1 MKVYTKT
8 GDSGTSSLLGGQRV
22 SKADPRL
29 EAYGTLDE
37 LNAWIGLLK
46 EQESLTEHQ
55 PFLALLQE
63 ELFTMGS
70 HLAAENQAQ
79 VESWNLPALEGHFV
93 ERLEKEMDRMDTG
106 LEPLRNFILAGGH
119 PDSAMT
125 QVVRTVCR
133 RAERTVVFLSS
144 VHPKEAERL
153 RPVVVALNRLSD
165 YFFVLARE
173 ILRSKGIEA
182 HVWKPRSKMN

>member
-1 MKVYTKT
+1 MKIYTKT

-22 SKADPRL
+22 SKSDPRL

-37 LNAWIGLLK
+37 LNAWVGLLK
-46 EQESLTEHQ
+46 EQAGLIEHKS
-55 PFLALLQE
+55 FLALLQE

-70 HLAAENQAQ
+70 HLAAEDQAQ
-79 VESWNLPALEGHFV
+79 VESWNLPALEGHLV

-133 RAERTVVFLSS
+133 RAERTVVFLNS

-153 RPVVVALNRLSD
+153 QPVVVALNRLSD